1 MASELP
7 DSKHWT
13 LREPRSLSWKKQRE
27 LAIQRAMFHGYVWCP
42 FGHWVERETAEPHV
56 HHIVKERHWVDPHYS
71 HILPNLVPICPQ
83 HHLPGVFPWHD
94 ERPHFLMR
102 VFATAIG
109 GEFSL
114 VSRHCDQ
121 YMSWPRVRPAVL
133 ERDAYRCRCCKVG
146 QKYIERPLYT
156 GGFSNFI
163 TYTGCNLRPYHF
175 ANPNDRPSLAHLTSE
190 MVTLCFNC
198 YWHDGGQQAPAGWQE
213 QPYSEWRTRFGRG

>member
-102 VFATAIG
+102 VFATATG

-114 VSRHCDQ
+114 VSRHCDR
-121 YMSWPRVRPAVL
+121 YLSWPRVRLAVL
-133 ERDAYRCRCCKVG
+133 ERDGYQCQCCG
-146 QKYIERPLYT
+146 ARQKYIERPLYG
-156 GGFSNFI
+156 GGFSTFI
-163 TYTGCNLRPYHF
+163 TYSGRNLRPYHF
-175 ANPNDRPSLAHLTSE
+175 ANPNDQPTVAHSTSE
-190 MVTLCFNC
+190 MVTLCFEC
-198 YWHDGGQQAPAGWQE
+198 YWHDGGENAPSGWRE
-213 QPYSEWRTRFGRG
+213 QPYAQWRFHFGQG